1 MPEEKR
7 DYYEVL
13 GIARDASKEDVSKAY
28 RKLALKY
35 HPDRNPDNKE
45 AEIKFKEATE
55 AYEVLTDP
63 EKRAQYDQFGHVS
76 GEAGFGG
83 YGFDFDINDAF
94 RVFRR
99 DFGGLDEIFEMFMG
113 GGRRGTQAG
122 HRDRFDIFSEYGGR
136 DRSGPMT
143 GEDIK
148 YEFEITLE
156 DAATGMETELDV
168 PRLENCSVCK
178 GTGAAEGS
186 EPITCPACNGGGQQK
201 SVRQMGFTQF
211 ISVTTCNNCRGEG
224 KIIKN
229 PCKECG
235 GEGRVR
241 KVNRISIKIPPGVDT
256 GSHLRIRNKGHQGIR
271 GGPPGN
277 LYVVIFVSEH
287 EFFDRR
293 GESVLCE
300 VPITYTQAVL
310 GTKLKVPTLSG
321 SANMKVPPGTQT
333 HTVFR
338 LVGKG
343 LPRFG
348 GRGSGDQYV
357 KVIVKTPKKVNKQ
370 MRQLLAK
377 LQEEEEKSGG
387 LKKKILKKFKS

>member
-1 MPEEKR
+1 MPEKKR

-13 GIARDASKEDVSKAY
+13 GVARDASKEDVAKAY

-35 HPDRNPDNKE
+35 HPDRNPGDKE
-45 AEIKFKEATE
+45 AEGKFKEATE

-63 EKRAQYDQFGHVS
+63 EKRAQYDQFGHV
-76 GEAGFGG
+76 GAEAGFGG

-113 GGRRGTQAG
+113 GGRRSG
-122 HRDRFDIFSEYGGR
+122 HGDRYDIFSDYVER
-136 DRSGPMT
+136 DRRGPAH

-148 YEFEITLE
+148 YELEITLE
-156 DAATGMETELDV
+156 DAATGMETEIDV
-168 PRLENCSVCK
+168 PRLELCSVCN

-186 EPITCPACNGGGQQK
+186 EPITCPTCKGTGQQK
-201 SVRQMGFTQF
+201 QVRQMGFTQF

-224 KIIKN
+224 RIIEK
-229 PCKECG
+229 PCNNCG

-241 KVNRISIKIPPGVDT
+241 RINKISIQIPAGVDT
-256 GSHLRIRNKGHQGIR
+256 GSHLRIRKKGHQGPR

-277 LYVVIFVSEH
+277 LYVVIIVQEH

-293 GESVLCE
+293 GEDLFCE
-300 VPITYTQAVL
+300 VPITYSQAVL
-310 GTKLKVPTLSG
+310 GTKLKVPTLTG
-321 SANMKVPPGTQT
+321 SASVKIPSGTQT

-338 LVGKG
+338 LAGKG

-348 GRGSGDQYV
+348 SHGNGDQYV
-357 KVIVKTPKKVNKQ
+357 KVVVKTPKRTTKQ
-370 MRQLLAK
+370 MRQLLEK
-377 LQEEEEKSGG
+377 LQQEEEKSGG
-387 LKKKILKKFKS
+387 LKKRILRKFKS